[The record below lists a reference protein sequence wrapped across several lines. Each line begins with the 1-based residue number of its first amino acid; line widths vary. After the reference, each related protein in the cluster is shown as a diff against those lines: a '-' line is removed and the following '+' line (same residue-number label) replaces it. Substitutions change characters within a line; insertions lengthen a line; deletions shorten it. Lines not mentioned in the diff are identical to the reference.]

1 MASSLS
7 LTVNLNQSLKHSQQP
22 LQKSL
27 VPVLMRLQLPKAV
40 QLHRRLHQCPRALQ
54 AALVLPAVV
63 VVVPVVPVKFQVY
76 QQVLH

>member
-40 QLHRRLHQCPRALQ
+40 QQHRQLHQHPRALQ
-54 AALVLPAVV
+54 AALVLPAA

-76 QQVLH
+76 QQVLP